1 MQEQPNGSEYHRQGR
16 LGCRGR
22 GLFIEH
28 SELPGLH
35 IEADTP
41 IALYE
46 KLPGAIEDLLEGSG
60 TREVTFEFIAPGHV
74 KIAA

>member
-1 MQEQPNGSEYHRQGR
+1 MGR
-16 LGCRGR
+16 SITVRAAWDAEAGVW
-22 GLFIEH
+22 FVEH

-41 IALYE
+41 IALHE

-60 TREVTFEFIAPGHV
+60 TREITFEFIAPGHV